1 MDELIEKRNK
11 LKEKKNITLCNMEK
25 IAAESYRVAE
35 VAHNSKEILDDL
47 EKEFELQTGL
57 KGNDIIFLFVAI
69 GLQVTRIVVVNELTK
84 IEKAGSD
91 NRNETK
97 LHEFQKS
104 ILKKFD
110 TDNIVK
116 EKPYYASVKHII
128 SRDGVPY
135 DATATLSEKS
145 IQSLL
150 KKDKTWDFDLNSF
163 IPTEKIQL
171 FKGANHRFATLG
183 HDPILGLLF
192 GTGNI
197 MTNTITCI
205 KTPVIAG
212 GLNVPVLTTNHV
224 VYTSDYKEPKIA
236 TYGSTAIMLKEVI
249 NRTLDEPSALVAAL
263 IKQIIHIGTDLYT
276 PCGIQIPGANLLLSN
291 TEVEKL
297 TQYVSMGDLIKVGAS
312 AGVTELINMLISTI
326 HLLMYDSTSGL
337 TRDVYSVKTRKIIM
351 YSNIIA
357 TTSNLIWVGANMMSG
372 NEAAIR
378 QLDLGGLMITIKRLI
393 SDKEY
398 IRRIKVEF
406 VLGGFNKMIQGEDLN
421 LDKITFT

>member
-1 MDELIEKRNK
+1 
-11 LKEKKNITLCNMEK
+11 MEK
-25 IAAESYRVAE
+25 
-35 VAHNSKEILDDL
+35 
-47 EKEFELQTGL
+47 
-57 KGNDIIFLFVAI
+57 
-69 GLQVTRIVVVNELTK
+69 
-84 IEKAGSD
+84 
-91 NRNETK
+91 
-97 LHEFQKS
+97 
-104 ILKKFD
+104 
-110 TDNIVK
+110 
-116 EKPYYASVKHII
+116 
-128 SRDGVPY
+128 
-135 DATATLSEKS
+135 
-145 IQSLL
+145 
-150 KKDKTWDFDLNSF
+150 
-163 IPTEKIQL
+163 
-171 FKGANHRFATLG
+171 
-183 HDPILGLLF
+183 
-192 GTGNI
+192 
-197 MTNTITCI
+197 
-205 KTPVIAG
+205 
-212 GLNVPVLTTNHV
+212 
-224 VYTSDYKEPKIA
+224 
-236 TYGSTAIMLKEVI
+236 
-249 NRTLDEPSALVAAL
+249 
-263 IKQIIHIGTDLYT
+263 IIHIGTDLYT

-398 IRRIKVEF
+398 IRRIKEEF